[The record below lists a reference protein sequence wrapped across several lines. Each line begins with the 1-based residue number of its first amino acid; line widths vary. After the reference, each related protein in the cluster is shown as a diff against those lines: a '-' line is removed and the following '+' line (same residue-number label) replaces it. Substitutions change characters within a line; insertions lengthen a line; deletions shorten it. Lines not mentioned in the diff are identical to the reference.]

1 MLSSG
6 FWSYIFITSVSSS
19 SLSIIA
25 QRMGYLLLVLLV
37 FIAPNHYCSHDFKE
51 KSGGDQIGF
60 EDLDIWPLVTP
71 ILGPGII
78 SEECKEAS
86 LEYIRQLIEA
96 LHQLPSALDES
107 QRNALRRLDSGGPFP
122 FLQEGILMDTKEYNI
137 CRVKLVVKVL
147 EKQGIICEDLSN
159 DLKIVSIPFHTAGS
173 PGKIC
178 L

>member
-1 MLSSG
+1 MSSH
-6 FWSYIFITSVSSS
+6 SH
-19 SLSIIA
+19 SLSNMA
-25 QRMGYLLLVLLV
+25 QRSGYLLLALLV
-37 FIAPNHYCSHDFKE
+37 FVTPNHYCSHDFI
-51 KSGGDQIGF
+51 KSSVGDQIGF

-78 SEECKEAS
+78 SQECKEAS
-86 LEYIRQLIEA
+86 LEYIRQLSDA
-96 LHQLPSALDES
+96 LHQLPSALNES

-147 EKQGIICEDLSN
+147 EKQGIICKDLSD

>member
-1 MLSSG
+1 MVPTL
-6 FWSYIFITSVSSS
+6 FITSVSSH

-25 QRMGYLLLVLLV
+25 QRMGYILLVLLV
-37 FIAPNHYCSHDFKE
+37 FIAPNHYCSQDTKE
-51 KSGGDQIGF
+51 SSGGDQIGF

-86 LEYIRQLIEA
+86 LEYIRQLTDA
-96 LHQLPSALDES
+96 LHQLPSALNES

-137 CRVKLVVKVL
+137 CNVQLVVKIL
-147 EKQGIICEDLSN
+147 EKQGIICEDLSD

-173 PGKIC
+173 PGKI
-178 L
+178 